1 MRCYVLM
8 GVSGCG
14 KSSVGVALSVMC
26 GMTFIDGDDL
36 HSQSNIE
43 KMSRGEPLS
52 DKDRA
57 PWLADV
63 GRVLAKGSK
72 PVVIGCSALKKKYRN
87 IIRSKV
93 PEPVHFLHLDA
104 PQDVLAHRVARRVA
118 GRGGHFMPT
127 ALLDSQFETLEHLQ
141 KDEWGG
147 QIDIAQAYPD
157 VIAQAETYVKET
169 MI

>member
-14 KSSVGVALSVMC
+14 KSSVGVALAVTC
-26 GMTFIDGDDL
+26 GMTFIDCDDL
-36 HSQSNIE
+36 HPQSNIE
-43 KMSRGEPLS
+43 KMSRGIPLT
-52 DKDRA
+52 DADRA

-63 GRVLAKGSK
+63 GHVLAKGSK

-87 IIRSKV
+87 IIRSEV

-104 PQDVLAHRVARRVA
+104 SQDVLARRVA
-118 GRGGHFMPT
+118 GRGGHFMPK
-127 ALLDSQFETLEHLQ
+127 ALLDSQFEALERLET
-141 KDEWGG
+141 DEWGG
-147 QIDIAQAYPD
+147 RIDIAQAYPH
-157 VIAQAETYVKET
+157 VIAQAETYVRET

>member
-14 KSSVGVALSVMC
+14 KSSVGAMLSVTC
-26 GMTFIDGDDL
+26 GMEFIDGDDL
-36 HSQSNIE
+36 HPQANIA
-43 KMSRGEPLS
+43 KMSQGDPL
-52 DKDRA
+52 DDDDRA

-63 GRVLAKGSK
+63 GRVLAQGSK
-72 PVVIGCSALKKKYRN
+72 PMVIGCSALKKKYRDM
-87 IIRSKV
+87 IRAEV

-104 PQDVLAHRVARRVA
+104 PKDVLVRRVS
-118 GRGGHFMPT
+118 GRAGHFMPT
-127 ALLDSQFETLEHLQ
+127 SLLDSQFATLERLDD
-141 KDEWGG
+141 DEWGG
-147 QIDIAQAYPD
+147 EIDITQSYPH